1 MTGAVSGAGILAL
14 WNDCAEGEE
23 AAYEDWY
30 LSEHLPER
38 LSIPGFLR
46 GRRYEALTGA
56 PRFFTYYEVEGPDIL
71 TSPAYFERLNHP
83 TPLTTRIMGEVFLN
97 MSRTLCEVAARHGWA
112 RGAWA
117 VAAVGAG
124 DSAAELYAMPGVA
137 RAEYWRAID
146 EGPRAATAEETL
158 RGGDDRIE
166 GCLFVET
173 LRQGDAERIAAR
185 IPNARIF
192 RLLCDLTADA

>member
-1 MTGAVSGAGILAL
+1 MSGAGILAL
-14 WNDCAEGEE
+14 WNDCAPGHE

-30 LSEHLPER
+30 ISEHLPER

-46 GRRYEALTGA
+46 GRRYEALEGA
-56 PRFFTYYEVEGPDIL
+56 PNFFTYYEVEGPDIL
-71 TSPAYFERLNHP
+71 TSPAYFERLNDP
-83 TPLTTRIMGEVFLN
+83 TPLTTRMMSEVFLN
-97 MSRTLCEVAARHGWA
+97 MNRTVCEVAARHGWI

-117 VAAVGAG
+117 VAATGAG
-124 DSAAELYAMPGVA
+124 DSAAELFGQPGVA
-137 RAEYWRAID
+137 RAEYWLALD

-173 LRQGDAERIAAR
+173 LRQADAERIAR
-185 IPNARIF
+185 NIPNARVF
-192 RLLCDLTADA
+192 RLLCELTAESAV